1 MATFGTSTTG
11 NSMFGTGTFGTTTSK
26 PTFGQTATSTATQG
40 AGMFGVPT
48 TTTNAAGSFAFPQQQ
63 QTNAATTNPT
73 GSFGF
78 TGQQQQQQ
86 QQQQTNTAATNPTGS
101 FGFTGQQ
108 QQQQQQQTNTAAT
121 NPTGSFGFT
130 GQQQQQADGNT
141 DKGHVAKTILDYVV
155 VMKAQLDK
163 LVPPSEPVVHTNISC
178 KGCGKQHIIGVRY
191 KCVVCT
197 DYDLCEHCEAH
208 GVHHEH
214 VFVKIKDTK
223 KFNALFPVFQK

>member
-78 TGQQQQQQ
+78 TGQ
-86 QQQQTNTAATNPTGS
+86 
-101 FGFTGQQ
+101 QQ

>member
-63 QTNAATTNPT
+63 QTNAAT
-73 GSFGF
+73 
-78 TGQQQQQQ
+78 
-86 QQQQTNTAATNPTGS
+86 TNPTGS